1 MSRKFEMSMMGEPN
15 FFLRLQIKQAQNRT
29 FVHQGKYTKD
39 VLNKF
44 EMGEAKALW
53 TPMSAMKAFDADED
67 DEPVDQKEYMSMI
80 TYLMY
85 LTVTRPDI
93 HFAICLCAHF

>member
-44 EMGEAKALW
+44 EMGEAKAL
-53 TPMSAMKAFDADED
+53 
-67 DEPVDQKEYMSMI
+67 
-80 TYLMY
+80 
-85 LTVTRPDI
+85 
-93 HFAICLCAHF
+93 